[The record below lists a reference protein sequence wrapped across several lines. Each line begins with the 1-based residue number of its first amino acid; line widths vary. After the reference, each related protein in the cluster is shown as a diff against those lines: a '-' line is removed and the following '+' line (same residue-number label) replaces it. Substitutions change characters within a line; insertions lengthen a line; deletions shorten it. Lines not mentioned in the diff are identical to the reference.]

1 MFCLKLFYSTP
12 SGLIL
17 WLKQATTLID
27 LIDLLPLNI
36 GKEHCRVCGDKL
48 LSHLSSR
55 LRKEARLISDAGLWF
70 MAKLL
75 SAVYML
81 IKNLLIDQVNF
92 VLSAD
97 RTIWVESIEFYR
109 WVVGQNFI
117 TRIFNNTVLLRV
129 QSLIAPRGHIITH
142 SSSGKVKLVHLLD
155 SYFAVRDKDFARH
168 SSLGWGPLRAWRQG
182 ESAFALLLT
191 RLDIFFRRVCIT
203 VALV

>member
-1 MFCLKLFYSTP
+1 MLCLKLFYSTP

-17 WLKQATTLID
+17 WLKQATTLIN

-109 WVVGQNFI
+109 WVVG
-117 TRIFNNTVLLRV
+117 
-129 QSLIAPRGHIITH
+129 
-142 SSSGKVKLVHLLD
+142 
-155 SYFAVRDKDFARH
+155 
-168 SSLGWGPLRAWRQG
+168 
-182 ESAFALLLT
+182 
-191 RLDIFFRRVCIT
+191 
-203 VALV
+203 